1 MRTPLQK
8 GEKILLVTYR
18 SWTSLVLPFFIAIAG
33 MVLSYFIG
41 FADHYGWIA
50 AVAGMLYALVK
61 YYSWKV
67 NIWVVTNFRVIDETG
82 LLSHYAKE
90 SPLDKINNVSYDQT
104 FMGRIFNFGHVEIQT
119 AAEVGA
125 TDYFNVNHPK
135 RLKDTI
141 TAAQS
146 EYKNLQM
153 STQAFQLAAAF
164 NRSQE
169 QPGGGQGA
177 YAGGASGTGGYV
189 AGGTSGYGQGA
200 AGQPGGYGHGHIPNL
215 GAELEKLFDLHQ
227 KGALT
232 LEEYERA
239 KQRLLGH

>member
-8 GEKILLVTYR
+8 GEKILLVTYS
-18 SWTSLVLPFFIAIAG
+18 SWTSLVVPFLIALAG
-33 MVLSYFIG
+33 VVASYFIG
-41 FADHYGWIA
+41 FLHWGWIA
-50 AVAGMLYALVK
+50 AVLGILFFLVK
-61 YYSWKV
+61 YYTWKV

-104 FMGRIFNFGHVEIQT
+104 MAGRLFNYGHVEIQT

-146 EYKNLQM
+146 AYKDLQFNNQALQM
-153 STQAFQLAAAF
+153 AAAI
-164 NRSQE
+164 NSTRGSAVSADANA
-169 QPGGGQGA
+169 PA
-177 YAGGASGTGGYV
+177 IAV
-189 AGGTSGYGQGA
+189 
-200 AGQPGGYGHGHIPNL
+200 
-215 GAELEKLFDLHQ
+215 ELEKLFELKQ
-227 KGALT
+227 KGALSD
-232 LEEYERA
+232 EEYNRA
-239 KQRLLGH
+239 KSRLLNH

>member
-8 GEKILLVTYR
+8 GETILLTTYS
-18 SWTSLVLPFFIAIAG
+18 SWTSLIIPVFIALAAVAG
-33 MVLSYFIG
+33 SYFIG
-41 FADHYGWIA
+41 FLPWGWTLA
-50 AVAGMLYALVK
+50 LAGVLYFLIR

-104 FMGRIFNFGHVEIQT
+104 LIGRLFNYGHVEIQT

-141 TAAQS
+141 TAAQA
-146 EYKNLQM
+146 EYKMGNNPYVMGLKN
-153 STQAFQLAAAF
+153 AG
-164 NRSQE
+164 
-169 QPGGGQGA
+169 PGMA
-177 YAGGASGTGGYV
+177 M
-189 AGGTSGYGQGA
+189 
-200 AGQPGGYGHGHIPNL
+200 
-215 GAELEKLFDLHQ
+215 ELEKLFELKE
-227 KGALT
+227 KGAIS
-232 LEEYERA
+232 EIEYNKA
-239 KQRLLGH
+239 KQTILNRNS

>member
-8 GEKILLVTYR
+8 GEKIILVTYS
-18 SWTSLVLPFFIAIAG
+18 SWTSLVVPFLIAIAG
-33 MVLSYFIG
+33 LVASYFIG
-41 FADHYGWIA
+41 FLNHYGWIA
-50 AVAGMLYALVK
+50 AVAGILFLPIK

-104 FMGRIFNFGHVEIQT
+104 MAGRLFNYGHVEIQT

-125 TDYFNVNHPK
+125 TDYYNVNHPK

-146 EYKNLQM
+146 AYKDLQFNAQALQM
-153 STQAFQLAAAF
+153 AAAI
-164 NRSQE
+164 NGTR
-169 QPGGGQGA
+169 PTA
-177 YAGGASGTGGYV
+177 PTGAS
-189 AGGTSGYGQGA
+189 APA
-200 AGQPGGYGHGHIPNL
+200 IA
-215 GAELEKLFDLHQ
+215 AELEKLFDLKQ
-227 KGALT
+227 KGAIT
-232 LEEYERA
+232 EEEYLRA
-239 KQRLLGH
+239 KNRLLNH